1 MTQHQERGFLAAGAF
16 AWSALLLGIAAT
28 AVVTAV
34 WVGLTI
40 FSDGDTTYHLFP
52 LVIGASAALAARYVV
67 SGPLRI
73 SEAVLGAAI
82 GLAGALVGWAVLVAA
97 DNWPSATFIDDQPGG
112 VGGETVALALLGA
125 VIGVLYAAN
134 WRS

>member
-16 AWSALLLGIAAT
+16 AWSALLLGLAAT
-28 AVVTAV
+28 AVATAV
-34 WVGLTI
+34 WIGLTI

-73 SEAVLGAAI
+73 SEASLGAAI
-82 GLAGALVGWAVLVAA
+82 GLAAVLVGWAALVAA
-97 DNWPSATFIDDQPGG
+97 DNWPSATFLGDQPGG
-112 VGGETVALALLGA
+112 VGGETVALGLLGA
-125 VIGVLYAAN
+125 VIGIVYAAN
-134 WRS
+134 WHS